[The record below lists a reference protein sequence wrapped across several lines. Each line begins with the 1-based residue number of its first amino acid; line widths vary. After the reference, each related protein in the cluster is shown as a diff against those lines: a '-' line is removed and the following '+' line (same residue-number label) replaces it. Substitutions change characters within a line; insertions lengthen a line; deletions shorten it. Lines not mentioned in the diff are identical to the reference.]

1 VPHRRVVFWTGLQG
15 RLDAVRGR
23 LLRLVAE
30 HGYARE
36 LGFAGLGQYVRER
49 LGLSLREAQELIRL
63 DRVLCKLPVAMRMYA
78 SGRLGRRAAWLV
90 SRVATSGTDRA
101 WTRFALTHT
110 LRLLEA
116 VVEKAEL
123 ERQAAPESWRSHGG
137 MPPSGA
143 TFAEATRMCSLLKEE
158 PEAGRQPTARIG
170 FFMS

>member
-36 LGFAGLGQYVRER
+36 LGFAGLGQYVR
-49 LGLSLREAQELIRL
+49 ELIRL

-143 TFAEATRMCSLLKEE
+143 TFAEATRMCSLLKAE